1 MFDDELRVCPKCGGT
16 KVRDGEL
23 CPTCV
28 IRFKEYRARKM
39 KELKD
44 EDMAFRKKPVNPVAP
59 EPDDV
64 AKLKQEITAAT
75 NEMLAA
81 AKGLVVPMDTGSIG
95 NDWEQAKSRVNSM
108 DQEFA
113 DVEVRVMQIGPDGRL
128 TDVSDRVSPRDL
140 RPEQIEGFQS
150 SDGSVR
156 LPRRPSG
163 EIDHEATLDL
173 MAQLVGIK
181 RDIKA
186 AGPSP
191 AMREMEV
198 QLAESDKLLAKLRR

>member
-16 KVRDGEL
+16 QTRGEL

-28 IRFKEYRARKM
+28 IRFEDYRARKM

-44 EDMAFRKKPVNPVAP
+44 NMAFRKKPVDSTPPN
-59 EPDDV
+59 PDDV
-64 AKLKQEITAAT
+64 AKLKQEMASAADAV
-75 NEMLAA
+75 NKA
-81 AKGLVVPMDTGSIG
+81 AKGLVVPIDTSLG
-95 NDWEQAKSRVNSM
+95 NDWEQAKSRVQSM

-156 LPRRPSG
+156 LPRRLNG
-163 EIDHEATLDL
+163 EVDHEATLDL
-173 MAQLVGIK
+173 MAQLVGMK
-181 RDIKA
+181 RQIRD

-198 QLAESDKLLAKLRR
+198 LLAESDKLLAKLRR

>member
-28 IRFKEYRARKM
+28 IRFEEYRARKM

-44 EDMAFRKKPVNPVAP
+44 EDMAFRKKPVEPAP
-59 EPDDV
+59 QPDDV

-81 AKGLVVPMDTGSIG
+81 AKGLVVPMDGSIG
-95 NDWEQAKSRVNSM
+95 NDWEQAKSRVQGM

-198 QLAESDKLLAKLRR
+198 LLAESDKLLAKLRR

>member
-16 KVRDGEL
+16 QTRGEL

-28 IRFKEYRARKM
+28 IRFEEYRARKM

-44 EDMAFRKKPVNPVAP
+44 EDMAFRKKPVNPD
-59 EPDDV
+59 DDV
-64 AKLKQEITAAT
+64 AKLKQE
-75 NEMLAA
+75 MAA
-81 AKGLVVPMDTGSIG
+81 AADSVNKAAKNLMVPMDISVG
-95 NDWEQAKSRVNSM
+95 NDWDQAKSRVQSM

-128 TDVSDRVSPRDL
+128 TDVSDRVNPRDL

-191 AMREMEV
+191 VMREMEV
-198 QLAESDKLLAKLRR
+198 LLAESDKLLAKLRR